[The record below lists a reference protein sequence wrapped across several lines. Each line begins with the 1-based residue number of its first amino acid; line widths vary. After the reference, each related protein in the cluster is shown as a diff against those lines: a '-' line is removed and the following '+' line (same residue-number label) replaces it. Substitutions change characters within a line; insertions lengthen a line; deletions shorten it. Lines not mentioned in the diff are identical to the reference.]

1 MGGLVERLA
10 DKIVVT
16 TDNPRN
22 EDPKK
27 IIEEILAGLTN
38 ADKATVIEDRA
49 AAIAWTIAEADPS
62 DVVLIA
68 GKGHEDYQE
77 VAGVRRPFSDVA
89 LAAAAVER
97 KEGDQ

>member
-1 MGGLVERLA
+1 MGALVERFA

-22 EDPKK
+22 ENPKK
-27 IIEEILAGLTN
+27 IIDEILAGLSK
-38 ADKATVIEDRA
+38 ADEATVIEDRA
-49 AAIAWTIAEADPS
+49 AAIAWTIAQAGPS

-77 VAGVRRPFSDVA
+77 VNGERRPFSDAA
-89 LAAAAVER
+89 LASATAER
-97 KEGDQ
+97 KAGDE